1 MRNNRPVTQ
10 HEQHY
15 PAEQALISTTDL
27 QSHITDANENFCAI
41 AGFSREELVGQ
52 PHNLVR
58 HPDMPAAAFADMWQ
72 TLKAGRSWMGLVK
85 NRCKNGDHYW
95 VSAFVTPI
103 RDGSGKV
110 VEYQSVRTRADEA
123 SKQRAQQSYD
133 RLREHKPAIPR
144 HLPGF
149 ETQLVCSAGLMLGAL
164 GWLTLMGSSALVL
177 VLLWLSLLAGA
188 LATLRGWQRLAS
200 LRQKAKAIYD
210 NPLMQ
215 YLYTGQ
221 HDSLAAIEL
230 ALTMQKAELRA
241 VVERTSDT
249 TSLLLSQ
256 AAEGELQAEHTA
268 ENLLQQ
274 QAQTEQLATA
284 VTEMAHSIADVAHH
298 SNDTARL
305 LDEASEQAT
314 IGQQTVAES
323 MAAVDEVHETLHS
336 SRQGM
341 TALVEQSQQVGQILK
356 VIETITSQTNLLA
369 LNAAIEAARAGEA
382 GRGFAVVASEVRT
395 LATQTQSSTTEI
407 HQMISELQQS
417 AMAAEQLLVAGFN
430 QSEQAL
436 VASQE
441 TGRRF
446 ASIAERLGLVSE
458 LGNQIA
464 QSMEEQSEVTQS
476 IDQSLLVIR
485 DLTQATRELGE
496 AGYQRSRDLTTRVS
510 NLDQL
515 IGQFRPRAA
524 DSAASFAPQLLAQA
538 ARS

>member
-1 MRNNRPVTQ
+1 MRNNQPVTQ

-27 QSHITDANENFCAI
+27 QSRITDANDHFCAI

-58 HPDMPAAAFADMWQ
+58 HPDMPTEAFADMWQ

-85 NRCKNGDHYW
+85 NRCKSGDHYW

-103 RDGSGKV
+103 RDASGQV

-123 SKQRAQQSYD
+123 CKQRAQQSYD
-133 RLREHKPAIPR
+133 RLREHKPALSR

-149 ETQLVCSAGLMLGAL
+149 ETLLGCAAGAMLGTL
-164 GWLTLMGSSALVL
+164 GWITLMGSSTLALL
-177 VLLWLSLLAGA
+177 LLWLSLLCGLFAMQ
-188 LATLRGWQRLAS
+188 RGWQRLAK
-200 LRQKAKAIYD
+200 LKEQARAVYH

-215 YLYTGQ
+215 YLYTGE
-221 HDSLAAIEL
+221 HDSLAAVEL
-230 ALTMQKAELRA
+230 ALMMQKAELRA

-249 TSLLLSQ
+249 TTHLLSR
-256 AAEGELQAEHTA
+256 AAEGEQQAEHTA
-268 ENLLQQ
+268 DNLQQQ

-284 VTEMAHSIADVAHH
+284 VTQMAHAIADVAHH

-305 LDEASEQAT
+305 LDEASEQAN
-314 IGQQTVAES
+314 IGQQTVADS
-323 MAAVDEVHETLHS
+323 MAAVDGVHGTLQA

-341 TALVEQSQQVGQILK
+341 AALVEQSQQVGQILK

-395 LATQTQSSTTEI
+395 LATQTQASTTEI
-407 HQMISELQQS
+407 HQMISQLQQS

-436 VASQE
+436 LASRQ
-441 TGRRF
+441 TGSRF

-515 IGQFRPRAA
+515 IIQFRPRSTEPAA
-524 DSAASFAPQLLAQA
+524 ALSPRSVVQA
-538 ARS
+538 ALS

>member
-1 MRNNRPVTQ
+1 MRNNQPVTQ

-27 QSHITDANENFCAI
+27 QSHITDANDHFCAI
-41 AGFSREELVGQ
+41 AGFSREELLGQ

-58 HPDMPAAAFADMWQ
+58 HPDMPTEAFANMWQ

-85 NRCKNGDHYW
+85 NRCKSGDHYW

-133 RLREHKPAIPR
+133 SLRAQKPAIPR

-149 ETQLVCSAGLMLGAL
+149 ETLLGCSVGAMLGSL
-164 GWLTLMGSSALVL
+164 GWISLMGSSTLAL
-177 VLLWLSLLAGA
+177 VLLWLSLLCGLFAMQ
-188 LATLRGWQRLAS
+188 RGWRRLAK
-200 LRQKAKAIYD
+200 LKEQARAIYH

-215 YLYTGQ
+215 YLYTGE

-230 ALTMQKAELRA
+230 ALMMQKAELRA

-249 TSLLLSQ
+249 TTHLLAR
-256 AAEGELQAEHTA
+256 AADGEQQAEYTA
-268 ENLLQQ
+268 VNLQQQ

-284 VTEMAHSIADVAHH
+284 VTQMSHAIADVAHH

-305 LDEASEQAT
+305 LEEASEQAS
-314 IGQQTVAES
+314 IGQQTVADS
-323 MAAVDEVHETLHS
+323 MAAVDGVHETLQA

-341 TALVEQSQQVGQILK
+341 SALVAQSHQVGQILK
-356 VIETITSQTNLLA
+356 VIENITSQTNLLA

-395 LATQTQSSTTEI
+395 LATQTQASTSEI
-407 HQMISELQQS
+407 HQMINELQQR

-430 QSEQAL
+430 QSEQAQ
-436 VASQE
+436 VASQQ
-441 TGRRF
+441 TGSRF
-446 ASIAERLGLVSE
+446 ATIAERLGLVSQ
-458 LGNQIA
+458 LGSQIA

-485 DLTQATRELGE
+485 DLTLSSRELGE
-496 AGYQRSRDLTTRVS
+496 AGYQRSRELTTRVS

-515 IGQFRPRAA
+515 IIQFRPRSAESTAA
-524 DSAASFAPQLLAQA
+524 LSPRSVAQA
-538 ARS
+538 ALS